1 MSNENPSLLY
11 LLTEDDN
18 DDLFFERCA
27 ERISGKSFCPVEPR
41 RIRKNGG
48 IRAVR
53 QALPIFL
60 NDIKKSIGM
69 DAYFIIALDNDRA
82 PEHFFDNNQKLIH
95 NKIPGLSKR
104 DASKQCRFCEI
115 ENRIKERWG
124 ANPNNWPAK
133 GAIAVPVQ
141 MLESWALIALDPN
154 CAEDL
159 PIFAKKS
166 QQSAKDFYKKSLS
179 DQLKD
184 LCDQYR
190 AEQGGLT
197 KGEFCLKVAEEMDL
211 DEVAQK
217 SYSFAL
223 FRDQVVTW

>member
-18 DDLFFERCA
+18 DDLFFELCA

-48 IRAVR
+48 INEVR
-53 QALPIFL
+53 KKLPAFL
-60 NDIKKSIGM
+60 NDIKKSAGM

-82 PEHFFDNNQKLIH
+82 PEHLFDEDQKLIH
-95 NKIPGLSKR
+95 NQISGLSKR
-104 DASKQCRFCEI
+104 DASKQCRVCEI
-115 ENRIKERWG
+115 ETRIQELWG
-124 ANPNNWPAK
+124 YDLSKWPAK

-141 MLESWALIALDPN
+141 MLESWILIALDPS

-159 PIFAKKS
+159 PIFAEKS
-166 QQSAKDFYKKSLS
+166 QSSAKNFYNGSPP

-190 AEQGGLT
+190 YQKNMT
-197 KGEFCLKVAEEMDL
+197 KGEFVLDVAENMDL
-211 DEVAQK
+211 DKVDQA
-217 SYSFAL
+217 SSSFSQ
-223 FRDQVVTW
+223 FRNQVITW